1 MIIELEDGGTVDT
14 DKLANES
21 RQRLIAALSAL
32 GRTFE
37 TQALVLAIAGLAHTD
52 NGFLVVNDR
61 ERFNMWLVEG
71 DRSAAPVTPTT
82 RQ

>member
-37 TQALVLAIAGLAHTD
+37 TQALGARPDSVWT
-52 NGFLVVNDR
+52 V
-61 ERFNMWLVEG
+61 
-71 DRSAAPVTPTT
+71 
-82 RQ
+82 